1 MVQVPNRAMN
11 KVQGAIKKEGTGRR
25 LAMAIIGGLIAAF
38 GLDLFLVPSGIIA
51 GGVSGISALAAH
63 LTGLHTGMFLFAL
76 NLPLLLLVYRQPD
89 RERALIATAGLLTFS
104 ICSILF
110 FPIPSLVDSKIGSA
124 GIGGIFLG
132 LGIGIGLRY
141 GVVLDTLQMQMPQL
155 PQQLRYLLTHLKLP
169 YIQILVN
176 LLVLTLAGLLLGWER
191 AMYSA
196 VACLLAL
203 ETGRLT
209 TSRLPLKREIRIRCT
224 SSAEIAQ
231 GIKAMMG
238 YHPRTS
244 VIGEDAEENRLP
256 FPCQAEELV
265 YLVHVLEMP
274 RFKSIV
280 WSLDPRA
287 EIRIR
292 HG

>member
-1 MVQVPNRAMN
+1 MN

-104 ICSILF
+104 ICSMLF

-141 GVVLDTLQMQMPQL
+141 GVVLDTLQMPKL
-155 PQQLRYLLTHLKLP
+155 PQQLSYLLAHLKLP
-169 YIQILVN
+169 YIQILAN
-176 LLVLTLAGLLLGWER
+176 LLVLTLAGMLLGWER

-238 YHPRTS
+238 YDPRTS
-244 VIGEDAEENRLP
+244 VLGEDVEENRLP
-256 FPCQAEELV
+256 VPRQAEELV
-265 YLVHVLEMP
+265 YWVHVLEMP

-280 WSLDPRA
+280 LGLDPRA
-287 EIRIR
+287 EITIR

>member
-1 MVQVPNRAMN
+1 MN

-141 GVVLDTLQMQMPQL
+141 GVVLDTLQMPKL
-155 PQQLRYLLTHLKLP
+155 PQQLSYLLAHLKLP
-169 YIQILVN
+169 YIQILAN
-176 LLVLTLAGLLLGWER
+176 LLVLTLAGMLLGWER

-209 TSRLPLKREIRIRCT
+209 TSSLPLKREIRIRCT

-238 YHPRTS
+238 YDPRTS
-244 VIGEDAEENRLP
+244 VLGEDVEENRLP
-256 FPCQAEELV
+256 VPRQAEELV
-265 YLVHVLEMP
+265 YWVHVLEMP

-280 WSLDPRA
+280 WGLDPRA
-287 EIRIR
+287 EITIR

>member
-63 LTGLHTGMFLFAL
+63 LTGLHTGMFLFAQ
-76 NLPLLLLVYRQPD
+76 NFPLLLLVYRQPD

-104 ICSILF
+104 VCSILF

-124 GIGGIFLG
+124 GIGGIVLG

-141 GVVLDTLQMQMPQL
+141 GVVLDTLQMPKL
-155 PQQLRYLLTHLKLP
+155 PQQLRHLLAHLKLP

-224 SSAEIAQ
+224 SPAEIAQ

-238 YHPRTS
+238 YDPRTS
-244 VIGEDAEENRLP
+244 FLGEDVEEYRLP
-256 FPCQAEELV
+256 VPRQAEELV

-287 EIRIR
+287 EITIR

>member
-63 LTGLHTGMFLFAL
+63 LTGLHTGMFLFTL

-141 GVVLDTLQMQMPQL
+141 GVVLDTLQMPKL
-155 PQQLRYLLTHLKLP
+155 PQQLSYLLAHLKLP
-169 YIQILVN
+169 YIQILAN
-176 LLVLTLAGLLLGWER
+176 LLVLTLAGMLLGWER

-238 YHPRTS
+238 YDPRTS
-244 VIGEDAEENRLP
+244 VLGEDVEENRLP
-256 FPCQAEELV
+256 VPRQAEELV
-265 YLVHVLEMP
+265 YWVHVLEMP

-280 WSLDPRA
+280 WGLDPRA
-287 EIRIR
+287 EITIR

>member
-11 KVQGAIKKEGTGRR
+11 EVQGAIKREGMGRR

-38 GLDLFLVPSGIIA
+38 SLDLFLVPSGIIA

-63 LTGLHTGMFLFAL
+63 LTGLHTGMFLFVL

-104 ICSILF
+104 VCSILF

-141 GVVLDTLQMQMPQL
+141 GVVLDTLQMPKL
-155 PQQLRYLLTHLKLP
+155 PQQLSYLLAHLKLP

-203 ETGRLT
+203 ETGRIT
-209 TSRLPLKREIRIRCT
+209 TSRLPLKREIRIQCA

-238 YHPRTS
+238 YEPRPP
-244 VIGEDAEENRLP
+244 VLGEHGEENPLP
-256 FPCQAEELV
+256 VPLETDELV

-287 EIRIR
+287 EITIL
-292 HG
+292 HE

>member
-1 MVQVPNRAMN
+1 MN

-104 ICSILF
+104 ICSMLF

-141 GVVLDTLQMQMPQL
+141 GVVLDTLQMPKL
-155 PQQLRYLLTHLKLP
+155 PQQLSYLLAHLKLP
-169 YIQILVN
+169 YIQILAN
-176 LLVLTLAGLLLGWER
+176 LLVLTLAGMLLGWER

-238 YHPRTS
+238 YDPRTS
-244 VIGEDAEENRLP
+244 VLGEDVEENRLP
-256 FPCQAEELV
+256 VPRQAEELV
-265 YLVHVLEMP
+265 YWVHVLEMP

-280 WSLDPRA
+280 WGLDPRA
-287 EIRIR
+287 EITIR

>member
-104 ICSILF
+104 ICSMLF

-141 GVVLDTLQMQMPQL
+141 GVVLDTLQMPKL
-155 PQQLRYLLTHLKLP
+155 PQQLSYLLAHLKLP
-169 YIQILVN
+169 YIQILAN
-176 LLVLTLAGLLLGWER
+176 LLVLTLAGMLLGWER

-238 YHPRTS
+238 YDPRTS
-244 VIGEDAEENRLP
+244 VLGEDVEENRLP
-256 FPCQAEELV
+256 VPRQAEELV
-265 YLVHVLEMP
+265 YWVHVLEMP

-280 WSLDPRA
+280 WGLDPRA
-287 EIRIR
+287 EITIR

>member
-104 ICSILF
+104 ICSMLF

-141 GVVLDTLQMQMPQL
+141 GVVLDTLQMPKL
-155 PQQLRYLLTHLKLP
+155 PQQLSYLLAHLKLP
-169 YIQILVN
+169 YIQILAN
-176 LLVLTLAGLLLGWER
+176 LLVLTLAGMLLGWER

-238 YHPRTS
+238 YDPRTS
-244 VIGEDAEENRLP
+244 VLGEDVEENRLP
-256 FPCQAEELV
+256 VPRQAEELV
-265 YLVHVLEMP
+265 YWVHVLEMP

-280 WSLDPRA
+280 LGLDPRA
-287 EIRIR
+287 EITIR

>member
-141 GVVLDTLQMQMPQL
+141 GVVLDTLQMPKL
-155 PQQLRYLLTHLKLP
+155 PQQLSYLLAHLKLP
-169 YIQILVN
+169 YIQILAN
-176 LLVLTLAGLLLGWER
+176 LLVLTLAGMLLGWER

-209 TSRLPLKREIRIRCT
+209 TSPLPLKREIRIRCT

-238 YHPRTS
+238 YDPRTS
-244 VIGEDAEENRLP
+244 VLGEDVEENRLP
-256 FPCQAEELV
+256 VPRQAEELV
-265 YLVHVLEMP
+265 YWVHVLEMP

-280 WSLDPRA
+280 WGLDPRA
-287 EIRIR
+287 EITIR

>member
-141 GVVLDTLQMQMPQL
+141 GVVLDTLQMPKL
-155 PQQLRYLLTHLKLP
+155 PQQLSYLLAHLKLP
-169 YIQILVN
+169 YIQILAN
-176 LLVLTLAGLLLGWER
+176 LLVLTLAGMLLGWER

-238 YHPRTS
+238 YDPRTS
-244 VIGEDAEENRLP
+244 VLGEDVEENRLP
-256 FPCQAEELV
+256 VPRQAEELV
-265 YLVHVLEMP
+265 YWVHVLEMP

-280 WSLDPRA
+280 WGLDPRA
-287 EIRIR
+287 EITIR

>member
-11 KVQGAIKKEGTGRR
+11 EVQGAIKREGMGRR

-63 LTGLHTGMFLFAL
+63 LTGLHTGMFLFGL

-104 ICSILF
+104 VCSILF

-141 GVVLDTLQMQMPQL
+141 GVVLDTLQMPKL
-155 PQQLRYLLTHLKLP
+155 PQQLSYLLAHLKL
-169 YIQILVN
+169 
-176 LLVLTLAGLLLGWER
+176 
-191 AMYSA
+191 
-196 VACLLAL
+196 
-203 ETGRLT
+203 
-209 TSRLPLKREIRIRCT
+209 
-224 SSAEIAQ
+224 
-231 GIKAMMG
+231 
-238 YHPRTS
+238 
-244 VIGEDAEENRLP
+244 
-256 FPCQAEELV
+256 
-265 YLVHVLEMP
+265 
-274 RFKSIV
+274 
-280 WSLDPRA
+280 
-287 EIRIR
+287 
-292 HG
+292 